1 MPLATIVLK
10 NAAAADVTF
19 NLVGVSGNT
28 VTYVKN
34 GSTLLDTAKLT
45 IQIAPGKGANRIYGK
60 LSVPSVGVNP
70 GTGLSEVQWTEVGSN
85 DLSSVLKA
93 STTAAAD
100 FAAMWGSFQSHS
112 AMQTPFKTGNF
123 A

>member
-10 NAAAADVTF
+10 NAAAVDQTF
-19 NLVGVSGNT
+19 TLVGVNGDT
-28 VTYVKN
+28 VTYVKT
-34 GSTLLDTAKLT
+34 GSSLLDTARLT
-45 IQIAPGKGANRIYGK
+45 IQIKSGKGANRVYGK

-70 GTGLSEVQWTEVGSN
+70 STGLPEVQWTEVGSN

-93 STTAAAD
+93 SATAAAD
-100 FAAMWGSFQSHS
+100 FAAMWGSFQNHT
-112 AMQTPFKTGNF
+112 AMQTPYKTGNF

>member
-1 MPLATIVLK
+1 MPLPTIVLK
-10 NAAAADVTF
+10 NAAAVDQTF
-19 NLVGVSGNT
+19 TLASVNGDT
-28 VTYVKN
+28 VTYVRA
-34 GSTLLDTAKLT
+34 GSSLLDIARLT
-45 IQIAPGKGANRIYGK
+45 IQIKSGKGANRVYGK

-70 GTGLSEVQWTEVGSN
+70 STGLPEVQWTEVGSN

-100 FAAMWGSFQSHS
+100 FAAMWGSFQNHT